1 MPRTKRLLIIPF
13 LFWGTFLFAQT
24 RTITGKVTSSK
35 DDTPASGVTVSI
47 KGTTQGVST
56 LSDGSFSIQAPAGRV
71 TLQISSVGFQRQEI
85 LVDPGQNNVTI
96 NLTENINELGE
107 VVITALGIERK
118 AKTLTYATQ
127 RISGERINEA
137 KEVNVINALQG
148 KIAGVTITKNA
159 TGPGSS
165 SKVLLRGSRSIT
177 GNNQPLYVIDGVPM
191 DNSSR
196 SQASNTFGGRDGGDG
211 IGMINADDIESIN
224 VLKGAAAAALYGS
237 AGQNGAI
244 IIETKRGKSGR
255 VSIDLNSGAYF
266 DKISVYPEFQYEYGQ
281 GDAGVFKD
289 NSEHSFGPKIT
300 GQSVKLWNGT
310 TTTLAGQR
318 DRIKEFFRTGKNY
331 SNSIAV
337 SGGTDKMQ
345 TYFSYGNTYA
355 EGILRNHD
363 LRRHSFTLK
372 NNINLSSRFS
382 IESKITYINESV
394 HNKPALGEASSGI
407 NPVTTL
413 YRSPVSIPLS
423 EMQKFEYLDS
433 NGNNRQSYWKPNS
446 SILENPYW
454 VLNRETFTEAKDRIL
469 GLVTARYNFT
479 SWLNLQLRGSIDKT
493 LEKTEFNLFADSY
506 YSLVGSNMSIGNL
519 RHHSTNLDALLNF
532 NHDISNDFSLSAN
545 IGGAVRDGWYQGIN
559 SNANGLNK
567 PNFFFMG
574 NAKAPQVTN
583 YYGRSPQV
591 QSLYAAAN
599 IGFKNFLF
607 LDATARNDW
616 SSALPKANQSY
627 FYPSVGISA
636 VISDMT
642 TLPSAISFGKVRLSY
657 AQSGAGGSQYLDR
670 LYYSVASGGRITTPT
685 VQPFSN
691 FKPELTRAFEA
702 GLEWRFINNRLGF
715 DMTLYKTET
724 KNQLLLIGAPSASLF
739 DRKYINAGLIKN
751 SGVELQVTATPVQSK
766 DFSWVILLNYAAN
779 KNRVV
784 RLTDENPNVIL
795 VDDRGAQ
802 IKAAVGGSYGDMYVK
817 GWLRD
822 SMGRR
827 LVDTLGKII
836 FTKGTTMNIGN
847 YNPRYTAG
855 LSNSFNFR
863 NLSFSFLVDYRNGG
877 IVISTT
883 QALIDADGHSK
894 RSLEGREG
902 GLVLD
907 AYVST
912 DGKSTDGK
920 KNTRNIPASEYWTSI
935 GDRYPTGE
943 LYAYSATNMR
953 LREVTLGYRIP
964 KGIVDKTNVFKDVK
978 ISLVGRNLFFFKR
991 DAPFDPEIAL
1001 GTGNGGGLEYGSL
1014 PSTRTIGVNLKL
1026 SF

>member
-1 MPRTKRLLIIPF
+1 MPRTKCVFIIP
-13 LFWGTFLFAQT
+13 LLLYATCLFAQT
-24 RTITGKVTSSK
+24 RTITGKVITSK
-35 DDTPASGVTVSI
+35 DNAAVSGATVSI

-56 LSDGSFSIQAPAGRV
+56 LSDGSFSIQAPPGRV
-71 TLQISSVGFQRQEI
+71 TLQLSSVGFATQEI
-85 LVDPGQNNVTI
+85 NVDAGQNTVTI
-96 NLTENINELGE
+96 NLTEDIRELGE
-107 VVITALGIERK
+107 VVITALGIERQ

-127 RISGERINEA
+127 RISGERLNEA

-196 SQASNTFGGRDGGDG
+196 EQASVTFGGRDGGDG

-244 IIETKRGKSGR
+244 IIETKRGRSGK

-266 DKISVYPEFQYEYGQ
+266 DRISVYPEFQYQYGQ
-281 GDAGVFKD
+281 GDAGEFKA

-300 GQSVKLWNGT
+300 GQNVTLWNGT
-310 TTTLAGQR
+310 TTALAGQP

-337 SGGTDKMQ
+337 SGGSDKMQ

-363 LRRHSFTLK
+363 LRRHSVTLK

-394 HNKPALGEASSGI
+394 HNKPALGEASNGI

-423 EMQKFEYLDS
+423 EMQKFEYVDS
-433 NGNNRQSYWKPNS
+433 AGNNRQSYWKPNS

-454 VLNRETFTEAKDRIL
+454 VLNRERFTESRDRIL
-469 GLVTARYNFT
+469 GLINAKYNFT
-479 SWLNLQLRGSIDKT
+479 TWLNLQLRGSIDKT
-493 LEKTEFNLFADSY
+493 VEKTEFNLFADSY
-506 YSLVGSNMSIGNL
+506 YSLVGSNMNVGNL
-519 RHHSTNLDALLNF
+519 RRHSTNFDALLNF
-532 NHDISNDFSLSAN
+532 NQDITNNISLTAN
-545 IGGAVRDGWYQGIN
+545 LGGSIRDGWYEGVN
-559 SNANGLNK
+559 ANANGLNK

-574 NAKAPQVTN
+574 NAKAPIVTN
-583 YYGRSPQV
+583 YHGRSPQV
-591 QSLYAAAN
+591 QSVYAWATL
-599 IGFKNFLF
+599 GFRNYLF

-616 SSALPKANQSY
+616 SSALPEGNQSY

-642 TLPSAISFGKVRLSY
+642 TLPSSISFGKVRLSY
-657 AQSGAGGSQYLDR
+657 AQSGAGGAQYLDR
-670 LYYSVASGGRITTPT
+670 LYYSVAAGGRITTPT
-685 VQPFSN
+685 IQPFSD
-691 FKPELTRAFEA
+691 FKPELTKALEA
-702 GLEWRFINNRLGF
+702 GLEWRFLNNRLGF

-751 SGVELQVTATPVQSK
+751 SGIELQITGTPLQTSN
-766 DFSWVILLNYAAN
+766 FSWNIMLNYAAN
-779 KNRVV
+779 RNKVV
-784 RLTDENPNVIL
+784 RLTDEITNVIL

-822 SMGRR
+822 SLGRR

-836 FTKGTTMNIGN
+836 FTSGTTINIGN
-847 YNPRYTAG
+847 YNPRYTMG
-855 LSNSFNFR
+855 LSNSFNFKTF
-863 NLSFSFLVDYRNGG
+863 SFSFLIDYRSGG

-902 GLVLD
+902 GLILD
-907 AYVST
+907 GYVST
-912 DGKSTDGK
+912 DGKTTDGK
-920 KNTRNIPASEYWTSI
+920 KNARTIPASEYWTSI

-953 LREVTLGYRIP
+953 LREVTFGYRIP
-964 KGIVDKTNVFKDVK
+964 QGVLTRTNIFKDAK

-1014 PSTRTIGVNLKL
+1014 PSTRTMGINLKL